1 MPGPHI
7 YTPPA
12 PRNTHVTL
20 AMPQTWDHEG
30 GPHSGHTSLITPCF
44 HAYIRAPFM
53 AIYDCPYLGS
63 RLEMVQWSRV
73 GKGST
78 TAPHTTHPAPASGQH
93 CVHWLCPF
101 FPAMARFR
109 NTKIKQNKTRQNVVL
124 VSGLDPSESATT
136 NSMPLKCRERLQE
149 VS

>member
-1 MPGPHI
+1 MHRLNVLQKQPVCALSS

-20 AMPQTWDHEG
+20 AIAHSWDHKNDSHG
-30 GPHSGHTSLITPCF
+30 GHTGLIPPCF

-78 TAPHTTHPAPASGQH
+78 TASHTQH
-93 CVHWLCPF
+93 AQHQLHDSIVSTGCALS
-101 FPAMARFR
+101 FPPRPDLE
-109 NTKIKQNKTRQNVVL
+109 TQK
-124 VSGLDPSESATT
+124 
-136 NSMPLKCRERLQE
+136 
-149 VS
+149 